1 MPSWAKSLPTVN
13 ATLNS
18 IAGLLLLLGYIAIK
32 NKHKVLHRNLM
43 ISAFITSV
51 AFLACYL
58 LYHQQLG
65 QHTGEHGKQFLGSG
79 GWKTTYFAIL
89 IPHVL
94 LAALVPFLAIRVFQH
109 AFAERWDAHKRL
121 AKITFPIW
129 MFVSVTGV
137 VIYGML
143 YHWPAG

>member
-18 IAGLLLLLGYIAIK
+18 IAGLLLLVGYIAIK